1 MQIVKYIL
9 VLISLIASIGL
20 VIVFVKKRKISKLL
34 LIVYVCA
41 FSVSMLLTI
50 QSFFDD
56 SYYDRYG
63 NEYED
68 LSSVI
73 YYTKDNYQY
82 VFNEDSFEFVC
93 KNYTEDC
100 AYKKAY
106 EVGYAYVDENGY
118 LFFTDDFLTVDSS
131 NPYLFFNPE
140 TNSYCMAAEIAR
152 FDETGKIIQE
162 TVV

>member
-9 VLISLIASIGL
+9 VLISLIASISL
-20 VIVFVKKRKISKLL
+20 VTMFVKKRKISKWL

-50 QSFFDD
+50 QSFFDN

-68 LSSVI
+68 LGSVV
-73 YYTKDNYQY
+73 YYTTDNYQY
-82 VFNEDSFEFVC
+82 VFNEDNLEFVC
-93 KNYTEDC
+93 NNYTEAC
-100 AYKKAY
+100 AYKKSY

-118 LFFTDDFLTVDSS
+118 LFFTDEFLTVDNS

-152 FDETGKIIQE
+152 FDESGKIIKE
-162 TVV
+162 TAD